1 MQKKRGKY
9 LKKIRMFEEHCQEF
23 YMVQFA
29 VHLYK
34 STLNNFSNTN
44 FHYLKKIWKM
54 TQNQNTTILKLKPV

>member
-1 MQKKRGKY
+1 
-9 LKKIRMFEEHCQEF
+9 MFEEHCQEF